1 MPSKESY
8 SRPCKESIEWAFLC
22 SDVTDCQGEGLQY
35 VNKGEIFEKSE
46 SIILVFMIANW
57 LQEKLEQGET
67 LLNKEWVLQVRIK
80 DAMETLIYHDQT
92 ELLHIPVVVSIPLQ
106 SQLALGNGHYFIELL
121 ADNLLEQRL
130 HFAISE

>member
-1 MPSKESY
+1 
-8 SRPCKESIEWAFLC
+8 
-22 SDVTDCQGEGLQY
+22 
-35 VNKGEIFEKSE
+35 
-46 SIILVFMIANW
+46 MIANW

-80 DAMETLIYHDQT
+80 DAMEALIYHDQT